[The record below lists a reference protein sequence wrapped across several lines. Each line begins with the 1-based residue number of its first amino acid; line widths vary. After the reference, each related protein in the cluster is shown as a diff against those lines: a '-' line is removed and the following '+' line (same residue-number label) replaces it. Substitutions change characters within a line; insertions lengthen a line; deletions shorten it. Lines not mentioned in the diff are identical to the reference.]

1 MPMSQEQA
9 DTMLAEFIAQR
20 GITKVKRSVRGPRSL
35 AVKPELLEKAEFEP
49 QNDHIGFDSRG
60 CGSYTGASVR
70 VAIAMHAPTSVIAR
84 CMVRE
89 YFDGL
94 AGLAPIVVSTIS
106 L

>member
-1 MPMSQEQA
+1 MSQQQA
-9 DTMLAEFIAQR
+9 DAMLAEFLAQR
-20 GITKVKRSVRGPRSL
+20 GITRIKRGVRGPRSL
-35 AVKPELLEKAEFEP
+35 AVKPDLLAKAEFEP

-60 CGSYTGASVR
+60 CGSYTGATVR

-84 CMVRE
+84 CMVQE

-94 AGLAPIVVSTIS
+94 TGLAPIVVSTVS